1 MTKEEML
8 IAQKKRALQQLQESY
23 VPESITC
30 REEEKSK
37 IRKFIKEGAAHSGN
51 TNSLYISGL
60 PGLGKTACVLEV
72 VREISTRR
80 KSNLRFL
87 QLNCLK
93 LKTPNEF
100 YTLLLKL
107 MSGVERRPEAAKNE
121 LNRFFTLKEW
131 GVRARPNHVRPGE
144 TTLLLVDE
152 IDYLLTRDQDILYTL
167 FNWTHEEQA
176 RLAIVCI
183 ANTLDF
189 PEKLLDKIE
198 SRMGHQRLIFSPYS
212 STDLQHIIET
222 RLKHYPVF
230 SADAIRFVSK
240 KIAAYS
246 SDVRKSLHICRLALE
261 ISLGGRQKGSDVGP
275 DLINQAFE
283 NYYSNPMVS
292 VLQTRPLPSKVI
304 LVALVN
310 FFRRAQCK
318 FVSSFDLYN
327 KYKYYSRLILSSDF
341 RFYQFK
347 TMLKKL
353 ARYGVVQLRL
363 SPNLVQEVHLAV
375 PVDSVLFALKD
386 ESKISTYIDLGNC
399 D

>member
-1 MTKEEML
+1 M
-8 IAQKKRALQQLQESY
+8 
-23 VPESITC
+23 
-30 REEEKSK
+30 
-37 IRKFIKEGAAHSGN
+37 
-51 TNSLYISGL
+51 
-60 PGLGKTACVLEV
+60 
-72 VREISTRR
+72 
-80 KSNLRFL
+80 
-87 QLNCLK
+87 
-93 LKTPNEF
+93 
-100 YTLLLKL
+100 
-107 MSGVERRPEAAKNE
+107 E
-121 LNRFFTLKEW
+121 LNRFFTMNEW
-131 GVRARPNHVRPGE
+131 SHRPRSGSVRAGE

-176 RLAIVCI
+176 NLAIVCI

-212 STDLQHIIET
+212 SKDLQRIIES
-222 RLKHYPVF
+222 RLKDVPVF

-246 SDVRKSLHICRLALE
+246 SDVRKTLHICRLALE
-261 ISLGGRQKGSDVGP
+261 LSLSRQREKTLRAKENNNSAGNADKKAKKSHKIGP
-275 DLINQAFE
+275 DMINMAFE

-292 VLQTRPLPSKVI
+292 VLQARPLPSKIV

-310 FFRRAQCK
+310 FFRRSQCK

-327 KYKYYSRLILSSDF
+327 KYKYYSRLIMSTDF
-341 RFYQFK
+341 GYNEYK
-347 TMLKKL
+347 GMLKKL
-353 ARYGVVQLRL
+353 VRYGVVQLRM
-363 SPNLVQEVHLAV
+363 SGNMVEEVHLAV

-386 ESKISTYIDLGNC
+386 ESKIHTYIDLGAG